1 MLKIYI
7 SLAHILL
14 FAKSIYAET
23 ITREGLT
30 DVVWAIIPNASPNS
44 GNINYV
50 SIAKEVQYWI
60 FALVGV
66 IAVIYIIWVGA
77 KLIWAPGNTEEVS
90 KAMKSLG
97 YIIIGLAIM
106 PFAYLIVS
114 FIINFSI

>member
-1 MLKIYI
+1 MQKIYI
-7 SLAHILL
+7 SIANILL
-14 FAKSIYAET
+14 FAKSLYAET
-23 ITREGLT
+23 ISRTDLT
-30 DVVWAIIPNASPNS
+30 DAVQTIIPNASPNS
-44 GNINYV
+44 GSINYV

-66 IAVIYIIWVGA
+66 IAVIYIIWIGA

-106 PFAYLIVS
+106 PFAYFIVS